1 MNPYNT
7 RDQSGQQT
15 MQVAMSPR
23 PGGPPPQQLQH
34 PGPPGIGM
42 GRGASNTGLQN
53 SALALANNPRNP
65 GSQQLNQEESHDLHN
80 ELLLNSYIYD
90 HLLKSGF
97 QQAAR
102 GLMNETNLLLVN
114 NPREESSPNQ
124 DGDGNSLLPR
134 RATTLKRSQSSM
146 DHPNSS
152 PNDKPNGKSP
162 GSGSNS
168 PHNANSDLP
177 AADTPLKGGFLRE
190 WWSVFWDI
198 YAARGGLP
206 ASAFANA
213 YLESQV
219 FLYL

>member
-1 MNPYNT
+1 
-7 RDQSGQQT
+7 
-15 MQVAMSPR
+15 
-23 PGGPPPQQLQH
+23 
-34 PGPPGIGM
+34 M

-53 SALALANNPRNP
+53 SALALANNPGHP
-65 GSQQLNQEESHDLHN
+65 GSKQLNQEESHDLHN
-80 ELLLNSYIYD
+80 EVQLNSYIYD
-90 HLLKSGF
+90 HLLKNGF
-97 QQAAR
+97 YQAAR
-102 GLMNETNLLLVN
+102 GLMNETTLLLVN

-177 AADTPLKGGFLRE
+177 AADIPLTGGFLRE
-190 WWSVFWDI
+190 WWGVFWDI
-198 YAARGGLP
+198 YAARGGHP